1 MMGGSRRPTRDI
13 AVAPDVLVNAHQEA
27 ESLQEIAF
35 RGLVPGGPSRAS
47 LAFGS
52 TSGAGSGSPLSRECR
67 LKLYRI

>member
-35 RGLVPGGPSRAS
+35 RGLVPGGPNRAS

-52 TSGAGSGSPLSRECR
+52 TQEPAPDPRFRGNAD
-67 LKLYRI
+67 